1 MGDNNIPGHRRA
13 SPRAKIRA
21 AVVPVLGLAVL
32 LAGCLTAW
40 LNRNASF
47 SFAYAPQSNRPFT
60 GIGADLITEGTQAG
74 LAVAL
79 AGLVL
84 AFCAGYRFGRKT
96 RS

>member
-1 MGDNNIPGHRRA
+1 MPGDRGA
-13 SPRAKIRA
+13 SLWAKIGA
-21 AVVPVLGLAVL
+21 VVVPVLGLAVL

-74 LAVAL
+74 MAVAV
-79 AGLVL
+79 AGLLVL
-84 AFCAGYRFGRKT
+84 SFWAGYRLGRKT